1 MFFISDA
8 HAQTAA
14 DAGAMGSLIQ
24 FAPFILMFVVLY
36 FMMFRPQMKRQKE
49 LKALLASL
57 KKGDEVAT
65 IGGVVGK
72 IVKADDN
79 FVTIASGN
87 SEVIMQRGAVQSL
100 LPPGSIK

>member
-1 MFFISDA
+1 
-8 HAQTAA
+8 
-14 DAGAMGSLIQ
+14 
-24 FAPFILMFVVLY
+24 
-36 FMMFRPQMKRQKE
+36 
-49 LKALLASL
+49 
-57 KKGDEVAT
+57 
-65 IGGVVGK
+65 VVGK